1 MVFNKN
7 TNFDVQTLINRLK
20 HIYMKQ
26 LLVVFGLLLMSA
38 TTYAQKNFSTSTA
51 VVRFIAVDDTD
62 IDATNKKAVSR
73 LQTNGDLSFIMLMKD
88 FTFDMD
94 KMQEHFNEEYVES
107 DKFPRAFFNGKIT
120 NFSSVNFKKDG
131 IYPITVSGNMQVHGV
146 NKTMQT
152 NGVIEIKGG
161 KPVANAKFTV
171 TLKDFGIGG
180 VLIKMVADKI
190 NVEVTAAYQ

>member
-1 MVFNKN
+1 
-7 TNFDVQTLINRLK
+7 
-20 HIYMKQ
+20 MKQ
-26 LLVVFGLLLMSA
+26 LLVAFGLLLISA
-38 TTYAQKNFSTSTA
+38 TTYAQKNFNTSTA
-51 VVRFIAVDDTD
+51 VVRFIAVDDND

-73 LQTNGDLSFIMLMKD
+73 LQSNGDLSFIMLMKD

-107 DKFPRAFFNGKIT
+107 DKFPRAFFNGKIA

-131 IYPITVSGNMQVHGV
+131 TYPITVTGNMQVHGV
-146 NKTMQT
+146 NKAIQT

-161 KPVANAKFTV
+161 KPVATAKFTV

-180 VLIKMVADKI
+180 LLIKMVADKI

>member
-1 MVFNKN
+1 
-7 TNFDVQTLINRLK
+7 
-20 HIYMKQ
+20 MKQ
-26 LLVVFGLLLMSA
+26 LLVAFGLLLMSA

-51 VVRFIAVDDTD
+51 VVRFIAVDDND

-73 LQTNGDLSFIMLMKD
+73 LQSNGDLSFIMLMKD

-131 IYPITVSGNMQVHGV
+131 TYPITVTGNMQVHGV

-152 NGVIEIKGG
+152 NGIIEIKGG
-161 KPVANAKFTV
+161 NPVASAKFTV

-180 VLIKMVADKI
+180 LLIKMVADKI

>member
-1 MVFNKN
+1 MKN
-7 TNFDVQTLINRLK
+7 
-20 HIYMKQ
+20 
-26 LLVVFGLLLMSA
+26 LVLAFVLLMMSEA
-38 TTYAQKNFSTSTA
+38 GFAQKNFSTSTA

-73 LQTNGDLSFIMLMKD
+73 LQANGDMSFIMLMKD

-131 IYPITVSGNMQVHGV
+131 TYPITVTGNMQVHGV

-161 KPVANAKFTV
+161 KPVAYAKFTV